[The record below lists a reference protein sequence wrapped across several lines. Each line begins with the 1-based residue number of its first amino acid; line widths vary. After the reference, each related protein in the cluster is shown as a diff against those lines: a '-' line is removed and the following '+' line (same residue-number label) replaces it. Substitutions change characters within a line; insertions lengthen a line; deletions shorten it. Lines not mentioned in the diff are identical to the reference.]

1 MDLLLNVLVTSGN
14 GKEVQDFVNEHFI
27 HFTEN
32 LLLIRSTCGKMYD
45 QCLRTWL
52 KLLRNTINTQQNTH
66 EYISNMLKNLIG
78 YDNVDVA
85 TEALGCFQLVKS
97 EYITSEMIE
106 YLRLLIDPGTA
117 KWTLL
122 NLSLIHI

>member
-1 MDLLLNVLVTSGN
+1 
-14 GKEVQDFVNEHFI
+14 
-27 HFTEN
+27 
-32 LLLIRSTCGKMYD
+32 
-45 QCLRTWL
+45 
-52 KLLRNTINTQQNTH
+52 
-66 EYISNMLKNLIG
+66 MLKNLIG

-122 NLSLIHI
+122 NKRLSCDTVEREDDAMCISESVRSEFVPIIIRILHRHVRCNDRRGIRSACLGALAIFSLEEIIPVFARSLSRCGANK